1 MDFDNS
7 FLDSVLEGAEE
18 AIDMTLDAV
27 QEQDT
32 EIEETITT
40 DVDDVEID
48 SIIGDDGKGSSA
60 LISDDDIEKIDSGK
74 DPDFDRVDIDAAK
87 GAKDKEINDL
97 EKDIEDGS
105 IITKNEI
112 KELKEG
118 QELLDFVG
126 SVVSE
131 DFELPSTGEEN
142 IGEEY
147 ECGVCHCTPC
157 ICKERVDMITHPS
170 EEGQQ
175 PRLISNKVPTDGVIF
190 SDDNEYDDHTGEKL
204 TFSMNQP
211 HTVKEDDLFDNINQ
225 DLTGVESDDEIHGND
240 THELF
245 SDDDDDDDED
255 LDDHDNDDDD
265 DDKDDEDEDG
275 DDKDD
280 EDDLDED
287 DDDEDDNEP
296 AGPVQPL
303 TDSKEQ
309 NQYGFRFENNNEEGD
324 LNMFEDEELFDESF
338 DDEDLDIED
347 IADESAEEQES
358 EEEYT
363 FSLDEQA
370 EDYDDDTQFA
380 LENASDDKAEDI
392 TGEMD
397 GLEDVDM
404 FNSFEGSG
412 INTKQYGEDDFLT
425 GMNKNIDEPSGSF
438 TSQDSLKFSQVDT
451 RPFGKAEDPSIADM
465 IK

>member
-74 DPDFDRVDIDAAK
+74 DPDFDTVDADAAK

-112 KELKEG
+112 KQLKEG

-142 IGEEY
+142 IGEH

-170 EEGQQ
+170 EENQQ

-190 SDDNEYDDHTGEKL
+190 SDDHEYDDHTEEKP

-211 HTVKEDDLFDNINQ
+211 STVKEDDLFDNTNQ
-225 DLTGVESDDEIHGND
+225 DLTGVESDDKIHGND
-240 THELF
+240 AHELF
-245 SDDDDDDDED
+245 FDDDDLEDHDDDNDDDMDLDDDDEIPTIPVTPKY
-255 LDDHDNDDDD
+255 NP
-265 DDKDDEDEDG
+265 
-275 DDKDD
+275 
-280 EDDLDED
+280 
-287 DDDEDDNEP
+287 EDDNEP

-303 TDSKEQ
+303 TDCKEN

-324 LNMFEDEELFDESF
+324 LNMFEDEELLDESF
-338 DDEDLDIED
+338 EDEDLEIEG
-347 IADESAEEQES
+347 ITNESAED
-358 EEEYT
+358 EYAFT
-363 FSLDEQA
+363 
-370 EDYDDDTQFA
+370 
-380 LENASDDKAEDI
+380 LENASDDTAEDI

-397 GLEDVDM
+397 GLEDIDM

-451 RPFGKAEDPSIADM
+451 RPFGKADDPSIADM

>member
-74 DPDFDRVDIDAAK
+74 DPDFDTVDADAAK

-112 KELKEG
+112 KQLKEG

-142 IGEEY
+142 IGEH

-170 EEGQQ
+170 EENQQ

-190 SDDNEYDDHTGEKL
+190 SDDNEYDDHTGENP
-204 TFSMNQP
+204 TFSINQP
-211 HTVKEDDLFDNINQ
+211 STVKEDDLFDNTNQ
-225 DLTGVESDDEIHGND
+225 DLTGVESDDKIHGND

-245 SDDDDDDDED
+245 SDDDDDDDDMD
-255 LDDHDNDDDD
+255 LDDDD
-265 DDKDDEDEDG
+265 DD
-275 DDKDD
+275 
-280 EDDLDED
+280 DLED
-287 DDDEDDNEP
+287 DDDEIPTIPVTPKYNPEDDNEP

-303 TDSKEQ
+303 TDCKEN

-324 LNMFEDEELFDESF
+324 LNMFEDEELLDESF
-338 DDEDLDIED
+338 EDEDLEIEG
-347 IADESAEEQES
+347 ITNESAED
-358 EEEYT
+358 EYDFT
-363 FSLDEQA
+363 
-370 EDYDDDTQFA
+370 
-380 LENASDDKAEDI
+380 LENASDDTAEDI

-397 GLEDVDM
+397 GLEDIDM

-451 RPFGKAEDPSIADM
+451 RPFGKADDPSIADM

>member
-18 AIDMTLDAV
+18 AIDMTLDTV

-74 DPDFDRVDIDAAK
+74 DPDFDTVDADAAK

-142 IGEEY
+142 IGEH

-170 EEGQQ
+170 EENQQ

-190 SDDNEYDDHTGEKL
+190 SDDHEYDDHTGEKP

-211 HTVKEDDLFDNINQ
+211 HTVEEDDLFDNTNQ
-225 DLTGVESDDEIHGND
+225 DLTGVESDDKIHGND
-240 THELF
+240 SHELF
-245 SDDDDDDDED
+245 SDDDDMGLDDDDEIPTIPVTPKY
-255 LDDHDNDDDD
+255 NP
-265 DDKDDEDEDG
+265 
-275 DDKDD
+275 
-280 EDDLDED
+280 
-287 DDDEDDNEP
+287 EDDNEP

-303 TDSKEQ
+303 TDCKEQ

-324 LNMFEDEELFDESF
+324 INMFEDEELLDESF
-338 DDEDLDIED
+338 EDEDLEIEG
-347 IADESAEEQES
+347 ITNESAED
-358 EEEYT
+358 EYT
-363 FSLDEQA
+363 F
-370 EDYDDDTQFA
+370 T

-404 FNSFEGSG
+404 FNSFEGSD

-451 RPFGKAEDPSIADM
+451 RPFGKADDPSIADM

>member
-18 AIDMTLDAV
+18 AIDMTLDTV

-74 DPDFDRVDIDAAK
+74 DPDFDTVDADAAK

-142 IGEEY
+142 IGEH

-170 EEGQQ
+170 EENQQ

-190 SDDNEYDDHTGEKL
+190 SDDHEYDDHTGEKP

-211 HTVKEDDLFDNINQ
+211 RTVEEDDLFDNTNQ
-225 DLTGVESDDEIHGND
+225 DLTGIESDDKIHGND
-240 THELF
+240 SHELF
-245 SDDDDDDDED
+245 SDDDDDMG
-255 LDDHDNDDDD
+255 LDDDD
-265 DDKDDEDEDG
+265 EIPTIPVTPKYNP
-275 DDKDD
+275 
-280 EDDLDED
+280 
-287 DDDEDDNEP
+287 EDDNEP

-303 TDSKEQ
+303 TDCKEN

-324 LNMFEDEELFDESF
+324 INMFEDEELLDESF
-338 DDEDLDIED
+338 EDEDLEIEG
-347 IADESAEEQES
+347 ITNESAED
-358 EEEYT
+358 EYT
-363 FSLDEQA
+363 F
-370 EDYDDDTQFA
+370 T

-425 GMNKNIDEPSGSF
+425 GMNKNVDEPSGSF

-451 RPFGKAEDPSIADM
+451 RPFGKADDPSIADM

>member
-18 AIDMTLDAV
+18 AIDMTLDTI

-32 EIEETITT
+32 EIEETIST

-74 DPDFDRVDIDAAK
+74 DPDFDTVDADAAK

-142 IGEEY
+142 IGEH

-170 EEGQQ
+170 EENQQ

-190 SDDNEYDDHTGEKL
+190 SDDHEYDDHTGEKP

-211 HTVKEDDLFDNINQ
+211 HTVEEDDLFDNTNQ
-225 DLTGVESDDEIHGND
+225 DLTGVESDDKIHGND
-240 THELF
+240 SHELF
-245 SDDDDDDDED
+245 SDDDDMDLDDDDEIPTIPVTPKY
-255 LDDHDNDDDD
+255 NP
-265 DDKDDEDEDG
+265 
-275 DDKDD
+275 
-280 EDDLDED
+280 
-287 DDDEDDNEP
+287 EDDNEP

-303 TDSKEQ
+303 TDCKEQ

-324 LNMFEDEELFDESF
+324 LHMFEDEELLDESF
-338 DDEDLDIED
+338 EDEDLEIED
-347 IADESAEEQES
+347 ITNESAED
-358 EEEYT
+358 EYT
-363 FSLDEQA
+363 F
-370 EDYDDDTQFA
+370 T

-412 INTKQYGEDDFLT
+412 INTKQYGESDFLT
-425 GMNKNIDEPSGSF
+425 GMNKNLDEPSGSF

-451 RPFGKAEDPSIADM
+451 RPFGKADDPSIADM

>member
-32 EIEETITT
+32 EIEETIIP
-40 DVDDVEID
+40 DAVDDVEID

-118 QELLDFVG
+118 QELMDFVG
-126 SVVSE
+126 NVVSE
-131 DFELPSTGEEN
+131 DFELPSTGEED
-142 IGEEY
+142 IGEH

-170 EEGQQ
+170 EENQK

-190 SDDNEYDDHTGEKL
+190 SDDNEYDDHTGEKP
-204 TFSMNQP
+204 TFSINQP
-211 HTVKEDDLFDNINQ
+211 STVEEDDLFDNTNQ

-245 SDDDDDDDED
+245 SDDDDGDDD
-255 LDDHDNDDDD
+255 LDDHDDDDEIPTIPVTP
-265 DDKDDEDEDG
+265 KYNP
-275 DDKDD
+275 
-280 EDDLDED
+280 
-287 DDDEDDNEP
+287 EDDNEP

-303 TDSKEQ
+303 TDCKEQ

-338 DDEDLDIED
+338 DDE
-347 IADESAEEQES
+347 
-358 EEEYT
+358 
-363 FSLDEQA
+363 
-370 EDYDDDTQFA
+370 
-380 LENASDDKAEDI
+380 AEDI

-397 GLEDVDM
+397 GLDNVDM
-404 FNSFEGSG
+404 FNSFEGSD
-412 INTKQYGEDDFLT
+412 INAKQFGEDDFLV

>member
-18 AIDMTLDAV
+18 AIDMTLDTV

-32 EIEETITT
+32 EIEETIAT

-74 DPDFDRVDIDAAK
+74 DPDFDTVDADAAK

-118 QELLDFVG
+118 QELLDFIR
-126 SVVSE
+126 SVISE
-131 DFELPSTGEEN
+131 DFELPSTGEED
-142 IGEEY
+142 IGEH

-170 EEGQQ
+170 EENQK

-190 SDDNEYDDHTGEKL
+190 SDDNEYDDHTGEKP

-211 HTVKEDDLFDNINQ
+211 STVEEDDLFDNTDQ

-245 SDDDDDDDED
+245 FDDDDDDDD
-255 LDDHDNDDDD
+255 LDDHDNDDD
-265 DDKDDEDEDG
+265 
-275 DDKDD
+275 
-280 EDDLDED
+280 LED
-287 DDDEDDNEP
+287 DDDEIPTIPVTPKYNPEDDNEP

-303 TDSKEQ
+303 TDCKEQ

-324 LNMFEDEELFDESF
+324 LNMFEDEELLDESF
-338 DDEDLDIED
+338 EDEDLEIEG
-347 IADESAEEQES
+347 ITNESAED
-358 EEEYT
+358 EYAFT
-363 FSLDEQA
+363 
-370 EDYDDDTQFA
+370 
-380 LENASDDKAEDI
+380 LENASDDTAEDI

-397 GLEDVDM
+397 GLEDIDM
-404 FNSFEGSG
+404 FNSFEGSD

-451 RPFGKAEDPSIADM
+451 RPFGKADDPSIADM

>member
-18 AIDMTLDAV
+18 AIDMTLDTV

-60 LISDDDIEKIDSGK
+60 LISDDDIEKIDAGK
-74 DPDFDRVDIDAAK
+74 DPDFDTVDADAAK

-131 DFELPSTGEEN
+131 DYELPSTGEEN
-142 IGEEY
+142 IGEH

-175 PRLISNKVPTDGVIF
+175 SRLISNKVPTDGVIF
-190 SDDNEYDDHTGEKL
+190 SDDHEYDDHTGEKPK
-204 TFSMNQP
+204 FSMNQP
-211 HTVKEDDLFDNINQ
+211 RTVEEDDLFDNTNQ
-225 DLTGVESDDEIHGND
+225 DLTGVESDDKIHGND
-240 THELF
+240 SHELF
-245 SDDDDDDDED
+245 SDDDDMDLDDDED
-255 LDDHDNDDDD
+255 EIPTIPVTPKYNP
-265 DDKDDEDEDG
+265 
-275 DDKDD
+275 
-280 EDDLDED
+280 
-287 DDDEDDNEP
+287 EDDNEP

-303 TDSKEQ
+303 TDCKEN
-309 NQYGFRFENNNEEGD
+309 NQYGFKFENKNEEGD
-324 LNMFEDEELFDESF
+324 LNMFEDEELLDESF
-338 DDEDLDIED
+338 EDEDLELED
-347 IADESAEEQES
+347 ITNEASEEQEDD
-358 EEEYT
+358 YT

-370 EDYDDDTQFA
+370 EDCDDDTQFA
-380 LENASDDKAEDI
+380 LEDASDDKAENI

-397 GLEDVDM
+397 GLEDADM

-412 INTKQYGEDDFLT
+412 INTKQFGEDDFLT
-425 GMNKNIDEPSGSF
+425 GMNKNVDEPSGSF

-451 RPFGKAEDPSIADM
+451 RPFGKADDPSIADM

>member
-18 AIDMTLDAV
+18 AIDMTLDTV

-32 EIEETITT
+32 EIEETIST

-74 DPDFDRVDIDAAK
+74 DPDFDTVDADAAK

-142 IGEEY
+142 IGEH

-170 EEGQQ
+170 EENQQ

-190 SDDNEYDDHTGEKL
+190 SDDHEYDDHTGEKP

-211 HTVKEDDLFDNINQ
+211 HTVEEDDLFDNTNQ
-225 DLTGVESDDEIHGND
+225 DLTGVESDDKIHGND
-240 THELF
+240 SHELF
-245 SDDDDDDDED
+245 SDDDDDMG
-255 LDDHDNDDDD
+255 LDDDD
-265 DDKDDEDEDG
+265 EIPTIPVTPKYNP
-275 DDKDD
+275 
-280 EDDLDED
+280 
-287 DDDEDDNEP
+287 EDDNEP

-303 TDSKEQ
+303 TDCKEQ

-324 LNMFEDEELFDESF
+324 INMFEDEELLDESF
-338 DDEDLDIED
+338 DDEDLEIEG
-347 IADESAEEQES
+347 ITNESAED
-358 EEEYT
+358 EYT
-363 FSLDEQA
+363 F
-370 EDYDDDTQFA
+370 T

-451 RPFGKAEDPSIADM
+451 RPFGKADDPSIADM

>member
-60 LISDDDIEKIDSGK
+60 LISDDDIERIDSGK
-74 DPDFDRVDIDAAK
+74 DPDFDTVDADAAK

-112 KELKEG
+112 KQLKEG

-131 DFELPSTGEEN
+131 DFELPSTGEKN
-142 IGEEY
+142 IGEH

-170 EEGQQ
+170 EENQQ

-190 SDDNEYDDHTGEKL
+190 SDDHEYDDHTGEKP

-211 HTVKEDDLFDNINQ
+211 LKIKEDDLFDNTNQ
-225 DLTGVESDDEIHGND
+225 DLTGVESDDKIHGND
-240 THELF
+240 AHELF
-245 SDDDDDDDED
+245 SDDDDDDDDLED
-255 LDDHDNDDDD
+255 HDDDNDDDM
-265 DDKDDEDEDG
+265 
-275 DDKDD
+275 
-280 EDDLDED
+280 DLD
-287 DDDEDDNEP
+287 DDDEIPTIPVTPKYNPEDDNEP

-303 TDSKEQ
+303 TDCKEN

-324 LNMFEDEELFDESF
+324 LNMFEDEELLDESF
-338 DDEDLDIED
+338 EDEDLEIEG
-347 IADESAEEQES
+347 ITNESAED
-358 EEEYT
+358 EYAFT
-363 FSLDEQA
+363 
-370 EDYDDDTQFA
+370 
-380 LENASDDKAEDI
+380 LENASDDTAEDI

-397 GLEDVDM
+397 GLEDIDM

-451 RPFGKAEDPSIADM
+451 RPFGKADDPSIADM

>member
-18 AIDMTLDAV
+18 AIDMTLDTV

-32 EIEETITT
+32 EIEETIST

-74 DPDFDRVDIDAAK
+74 DPDFDTVDADAAK

-142 IGEEY
+142 IAEH

-170 EEGQQ
+170 EENQQ

-190 SDDNEYDDHTGEKL
+190 SDDHEYDDHTGEKP

-211 HTVKEDDLFDNINQ
+211 RTVEEDDLFDNTNQ
-225 DLTGVESDDEIHGND
+225 DLTGVESDDKIHGND
-240 THELF
+240 AHELF
-245 SDDDDDDDED
+245 SDDDDMDLDDDDEIPTIPVTPKY
-255 LDDHDNDDDD
+255 NP
-265 DDKDDEDEDG
+265 
-275 DDKDD
+275 
-280 EDDLDED
+280 
-287 DDDEDDNEP
+287 EDDNEP

-303 TDSKEQ
+303 TDCKEN

-324 LNMFEDEELFDESF
+324 LNMFEDEELLDESF
-338 DDEDLDIED
+338 EDEDLEIEG
-347 IADESAEEQES
+347 ITNESAEE
-358 EEEYT
+358 EYAFT
-363 FSLDEQA
+363 
-370 EDYDDDTQFA
+370 
-380 LENASDDKAEDI
+380 LENASGDKAEDI

-404 FNSFEGSG
+404 FNSFEGSD

-451 RPFGKAEDPSIADM
+451 RPFGKADDPSIADM

>member
-60 LISDDDIEKIDSGK
+60 LISDDDIERIDSGK
-74 DPDFDRVDIDAAK
+74 DPDFDTVDADAAK

-112 KELKEG
+112 KQLKEG

-131 DFELPSTGEEN
+131 DFELPSTGEED
-142 IGEEY
+142 IGEH

-170 EEGQQ
+170 EENQQ

-190 SDDNEYDDHTGEKL
+190 SDDHEYDDHTEEKP

-211 HTVKEDDLFDNINQ
+211 STVKEDDLFDNTNQ
-225 DLTGVESDDEIHGND
+225 DLTGVESDDKIHGND

-245 SDDDDDDDED
+245 SDDDDDDDDLED
-255 LDDHDNDDDD
+255 HDDDNDDDD
-265 DDKDDEDEDG
+265 M
-275 DDKDD
+275 
-280 EDDLDED
+280 DLD
-287 DDDEDDNEP
+287 DDDEIPTIPVTPKYNPEDDNEP

-303 TDSKEQ
+303 TDCKEN

-324 LNMFEDEELFDESF
+324 LNMFEDEELLDESF
-338 DDEDLDIED
+338 EDEDLEIEG
-347 IADESAEEQES
+347 ITNESAED
-358 EEEYT
+358 EYAFT
-363 FSLDEQA
+363 
-370 EDYDDDTQFA
+370 
-380 LENASDDKAEDI
+380 LENASDDTAEDI

-397 GLEDVDM
+397 GLEDIDM

-451 RPFGKAEDPSIADM
+451 RPFGKADDPSIADM

>member
-74 DPDFDRVDIDAAK
+74 DPDFDTVDADAAK

-142 IGEEY
+142 IGEY

-170 EEGQQ
+170 EENQQ

-190 SDDNEYDDHTGEKL
+190 SDDHEYDDHTEEKP
-204 TFSMNQP
+204 TFSINQP
-211 HTVKEDDLFDNINQ
+211 STVKEDDLFDNINQ
-225 DLTGVESDDEIHGND
+225 DLTGVESDDKIHGND

-245 SDDDDDDDED
+245 SDDDDDDDDLED
-255 LDDHDNDDDD
+255 HDDDNDDDM
-265 DDKDDEDEDG
+265 
-275 DDKDD
+275 
-280 EDDLDED
+280 DLD
-287 DDDEDDNEP
+287 DDDEIPTTPVTPKYNPEDDNEP

-303 TDSKEQ
+303 TDCKEN

-324 LNMFEDEELFDESF
+324 LNMFEDEELLDESF
-338 DDEDLDIED
+338 EDEDLEIEG
-347 IADESAEEQES
+347 ITNESAED
-358 EEEYT
+358 EYAFT
-363 FSLDEQA
+363 
-370 EDYDDDTQFA
+370 
-380 LENASDDKAEDI
+380 LENASDDTAEDI

-397 GLEDVDM
+397 GLEDIDM

-451 RPFGKAEDPSIADM
+451 RPFGKADDPSIADM

>member
-18 AIDMTLDAV
+18 AIDMTLDTV

-32 EIEETITT
+32 EIEETIST

-74 DPDFDRVDIDAAK
+74 DPDFDTVDADAAK

-142 IGEEY
+142 IGEH

-170 EEGQQ
+170 EENQQ

-190 SDDNEYDDHTGEKL
+190 SDDHEYDDHTGEKP

-211 HTVKEDDLFDNINQ
+211 HTVEEDDLFDNTNQ
-225 DLTGVESDDEIHGND
+225 DLTGVESDDKIHGND
-240 THELF
+240 SHELF
-245 SDDDDDDDED
+245 SDDDDMDLDDDDEIPTIPVTPKY
-255 LDDHDNDDDD
+255 NP
-265 DDKDDEDEDG
+265 
-275 DDKDD
+275 
-280 EDDLDED
+280 
-287 DDDEDDNEP
+287 EDDNEP

-303 TDSKEQ
+303 TDCKEQ

-324 LNMFEDEELFDESF
+324 LHMFEDEELLDESF
-338 DDEDLDIED
+338 EDEDLEIEG
-347 IADESAEEQES
+347 IADESSEEQEH

-370 EDYDDDTQFA
+370 EDHDGDDTQFA

-404 FNSFEGSG
+404 FNSFEGSD
-412 INTKQYGEDDFLT
+412 INTKQYGESDFLT
-425 GMNKNIDEPSGSF
+425 GTSKNLDEPSGSF

-451 RPFGKAEDPSIADM
+451 KPFGKAEDPSIADM

>member
-18 AIDMTLDAV
+18 AIDMTLDTV

-32 EIEETITT
+32 EIEETIST

-74 DPDFDRVDIDAAK
+74 DPDFDTVDADAAK

-131 DFELPSTGEEN
+131 DFELPSTGEES
-142 IGEEY
+142 IGEH

-170 EEGQQ
+170 EENQQ

-190 SDDNEYDDHTGEKL
+190 SDDHEYDDHTGEKP

-211 HTVKEDDLFDNINQ
+211 HTVEEDDLFDNTNQ
-225 DLTGVESDDEIHGND
+225 DLTGVESDDKIHGND
-240 THELF
+240 SHELF
-245 SDDDDDDDED
+245 SDDDDID
-255 LDDHDNDDDD
+255 LDN
-265 DDKDDEDEDG
+265 DEDEIPTIPVTP
-275 DDKDD
+275 KYNP
-280 EDDLDED
+280 
-287 DDDEDDNEP
+287 EDDNEP

-303 TDSKEQ
+303 TDCKEQ

-324 LNMFEDEELFDESF
+324 LNMFEDEELLDESF
-338 DDEDLDIED
+338 DDEELEIED
-347 IADESAEEQES
+347 IANESAED
-358 EEEYT
+358 EYT

-370 EDYDDDTQFA
+370 EDCDDDDTQFT

-404 FNSFEGSG
+404 FNSFEGSD

-451 RPFGKAEDPSIADM
+451 RPFGKADDPSIADM

>member
-74 DPDFDRVDIDAAK
+74 DPDFDTVDIDAAK

-112 KELKEG
+112 KQLKEG

-142 IGEEY
+142 IGEH

-170 EEGQQ
+170 EENQQ

-190 SDDNEYDDHTGEKL
+190 SDDNEYDDHTGEKP

-211 HTVKEDDLFDNINQ
+211 STVKEDDLFDNINQ

-240 THELF
+240 THELL
-245 SDDDDDDDED
+245 SDDDDDD
-255 LDDHDNDDDD
+255 LDDHDDNDDMDLDDDD
-265 DDKDDEDEDG
+265 DEIPTIPVTPKYNP
-275 DDKDD
+275 
-280 EDDLDED
+280 
-287 DDDEDDNEP
+287 EDDNEP

-303 TDSKEQ
+303 TDCKEN

-324 LNMFEDEELFDESF
+324 LNMFEDEELLDESF
-338 DDEDLDIED
+338 EDEDLEIEG
-347 IADESAEEQES
+347 ITNESAED
-358 EEEYT
+358 EYT
-363 FSLDEQA
+363 F
-370 EDYDDDTQFA
+370 T

-412 INTKQYGEDDFLT
+412 INTKQYGEDGFLT

-451 RPFGKAEDPSIADM
+451 RPFGKADDPSIADM

>member
-18 AIDMTLDAV
+18 AIDMTLDTV

-32 EIEETITT
+32 EIEETIST

-74 DPDFDRVDIDAAK
+74 DPDFDTVDADAAK

-131 DFELPSTGEEN
+131 DFELPSTGEES
-142 IGEEY
+142 IGEH

-170 EEGQQ
+170 EENQQ

-190 SDDNEYDDHTGEKL
+190 SDDHEYDDHTGEKP

-211 HTVKEDDLFDNINQ
+211 HTVEEDDLFDNTNQ
-225 DLTGVESDDEIHGND
+225 DLTGVESDDKIHGND
-240 THELF
+240 SHELF
-245 SDDDDDDDED
+245 SDDDDDTG
-255 LDDHDNDDDD
+255 LDDDD
-265 DDKDDEDEDG
+265 EIPTIPVTPKYNP
-275 DDKDD
+275 
-280 EDDLDED
+280 
-287 DDDEDDNEP
+287 EDDNEP

-303 TDSKEQ
+303 TDCKEQ

-324 LNMFEDEELFDESF
+324 LNMFEDEELQLLDESF
-338 DDEDLDIED
+338 EEDLLEIED
-347 IADESAEEQES
+347 IADESSEEQEH

-370 EDYDDDTQFA
+370 EDHDDDDTQFA

-404 FNSFEGSG
+404 FNSFEGSD
-412 INTKQYGEDDFLT
+412 INTKQYGESDFLT
-425 GMNKNIDEPSGSF
+425 GTSKNLDEPSGSF

-451 RPFGKAEDPSIADM
+451 KPFGKAEDPSIADM

>member
-74 DPDFDRVDIDAAK
+74 DPDFDTVDADAAK
-87 GAKDKEINDL
+87 GAKDKEISDL

-118 QELLDFVG
+118 QELMDFVG

-142 IGEEY
+142 IAEH

-170 EEGQQ
+170 EENQQ

-211 HTVKEDDLFDNINQ
+211 STVKEDDLFDNTNQ
-225 DLTGVESDDEIHGND
+225 DLTGVESDDKIHGND
-240 THELF
+240 SHELF
-245 SDDDDDDDED
+245 SDDDDDDDDD
-255 LDDHDNDDDD
+255 LDDHDDDDD
-265 DDKDDEDEDG
+265 M
-275 DDKDD
+275 
-280 EDDLDED
+280 DLD
-287 DDDEDDNEP
+287 DDDEIPTIPVTPKYNPEDDNEP

-324 LNMFEDEELFDESF
+324 LNMFEDEELLDESF
-338 DDEDLDIED
+338 EDEDLEIEG
-347 IADESAEEQES
+347 ITNESAED
-358 EEEYT
+358 EYT
-363 FSLDEQA
+363 F
-370 EDYDDDTQFA
+370 T

-397 GLEDVDM
+397 GLENVDM

-451 RPFGKAEDPSIADM
+451 RPFGKADDPSIADM

>member
-18 AIDMTLDAV
+18 AIDMTLDTV

-32 EIEETITT
+32 EIEETIST

-74 DPDFDRVDIDAAK
+74 DPDFDTVDADAAK

-142 IGEEY
+142 IGEH

-170 EEGQQ
+170 EENQQ

-190 SDDNEYDDHTGEKL
+190 SDDHEYDDHTGENP

-211 HTVKEDDLFDNINQ
+211 HTVEEDDLFDNTNQ
-225 DLTGVESDDEIHGND
+225 DLTGVESDDKIHGND
-240 THELF
+240 SHELF
-245 SDDDDDDDED
+245 SDDDDMDLDDDEIPTIPVTPKY
-255 LDDHDNDDDD
+255 NP
-265 DDKDDEDEDG
+265 
-275 DDKDD
+275 
-280 EDDLDED
+280 
-287 DDDEDDNEP
+287 EDDNEP

-303 TDSKEQ
+303 TDCKEQ

-324 LNMFEDEELFDESF
+324 LHMFEDEELLDESF
-338 DDEDLDIED
+338 EDEDLEIED
-347 IADESAEEQES
+347 INNESA

-370 EDYDDDTQFA
+370 EDHDDDTQFA

-404 FNSFEGSG
+404 FNSFEGSD

-451 RPFGKAEDPSIADM
+451 KPFGKAEDPSIADM

>member
-60 LISDDDIEKIDSGK
+60 LISDDDIERIDSGK
-74 DPDFDRVDIDAAK
+74 DPDFDTVDADAAK

-131 DFELPSTGEEN
+131 DFELPSTGEED
-142 IGEEY
+142 IGEH

-170 EEGQQ
+170 EENQQ

-190 SDDNEYDDHTGEKL
+190 SDDNEYDDHTGEKP
-204 TFSMNQP
+204 TFSINQP
-211 HTVKEDDLFDNINQ
+211 STVKEDDLFDNTNQ
-225 DLTGVESDDEIHGND
+225 DLTGVESDDKIHGND

-245 SDDDDDDDED
+245 SDDDDDLEDHDD
-255 LDDHDNDDDD
+255 DNDDDD
-265 DDKDDEDEDG
+265 M
-275 DDKDD
+275 
-280 EDDLDED
+280 DLD
-287 DDDEDDNEP
+287 DDDEIPTIPVTPKYNPEDDNEP

-303 TDSKEQ
+303 TDCKEN

-324 LNMFEDEELFDESF
+324 LNMFEDEELLDESF
-338 DDEDLDIED
+338 EDEDLEIEG
-347 IADESAEEQES
+347 ITNESAED
-358 EEEYT
+358 EYAFT
-363 FSLDEQA
+363 
-370 EDYDDDTQFA
+370 
-380 LENASDDKAEDI
+380 LENASDDTAEDI

-397 GLEDVDM
+397 GLEDIDM

-451 RPFGKAEDPSIADM
+451 RPFGKADDPSIADM

>member
-18 AIDMTLDAV
+18 AIDMTLDTV

-32 EIEETITT
+32 EIEETIST

-74 DPDFDRVDIDAAK
+74 DPDFDTVDADAAK

-142 IGEEY
+142 IGEH

-170 EEGQQ
+170 EENQQ

-190 SDDNEYDDHTGEKL
+190 SDDHEYDDHTGEKP

-211 HTVKEDDLFDNINQ
+211 HTVEEDDLFDNTNQ
-225 DLTGVESDDEIHGND
+225 DLTGVESDDKIHGND
-240 THELF
+240 SHELF
-245 SDDDDDDDED
+245 SDDDDMDLDDDDEIPTIPVTPKY
-255 LDDHDNDDDD
+255 NP
-265 DDKDDEDEDG
+265 
-275 DDKDD
+275 
-280 EDDLDED
+280 
-287 DDDEDDNEP
+287 EDDNEP

-303 TDSKEQ
+303 TDCKEQ

-324 LNMFEDEELFDESF
+324 LHMFEDEELLDESF
-338 DDEDLDIED
+338 DDEELEIEG
-347 IADESAEEQES
+347 ITNESAED
-358 EEEYT
+358 EYT
-363 FSLDEQA
+363 F
-370 EDYDDDTQFA
+370 T

-451 RPFGKAEDPSIADM
+451 RPFGKADDPSIADM

>member
-74 DPDFDRVDIDAAK
+74 DPDFDTVDADAAK

-112 KELKEG
+112 KQLKEG

-142 IGEEY
+142 IGEH

-170 EEGQQ
+170 EENQQ

-190 SDDNEYDDHTGEKL
+190 SDDNEYDGHTGEKP

-211 HTVKEDDLFDNINQ
+211 STVKEDDLFDNINQ
-225 DLTGVESDDEIHGND
+225 DLTGVESDDKIHGND

-245 SDDDDDDDED
+245 SDDDDDDDD
-255 LDDHDNDDDD
+255 LEDHDNDN
-265 DDKDDEDEDG
+265 
-275 DDKDD
+275 
-280 EDDLDED
+280 DDLEYDDED
-287 DDDEDDNEP
+287 DDDNDNEP

-324 LNMFEDEELFDESF
+324 LNMFEDEELLDESF
-338 DDEDLDIED
+338 EDEDLEIEG
-347 IADESAEEQES
+347 ITNESAED
-358 EEEYT
+358 EYT
-363 FSLDEQA
+363 F
-370 EDYDDDTQFA
+370 T

-451 RPFGKAEDPSIADM
+451 RPFGKADDPSIADM

>member
-18 AIDMTLDAV
+18 AIDMTLDTV

-32 EIEETITT
+32 EIEETIAT

-74 DPDFDRVDIDAAK
+74 DPDFDTVDADAAK

-118 QELLDFVG
+118 QELLDFIR
-126 SVVSE
+126 SVISE
-131 DFELPSTGEEN
+131 DFELPSTGEED
-142 IGEEY
+142 IGEH

-170 EEGQQ
+170 EENQK

-190 SDDNEYDDHTGEKL
+190 SDDNEYDDHTGEKP
-204 TFSMNQP
+204 TFFMNQP
-211 HTVKEDDLFDNINQ
+211 STVEEDDLFDNTNR

-245 SDDDDDDDED
+245 FDDDDDDDD
-255 LDDHDNDDDD
+255 LDDHDNDDD
-265 DDKDDEDEDG
+265 
-275 DDKDD
+275 
-280 EDDLDED
+280 LED
-287 DDDEDDNEP
+287 DDDEIPTIPVTPKYNPEYDNEP

-303 TDSKEQ
+303 TDCKEQ

-324 LNMFEDEELFDESF
+324 LNMFEDEELLDESF
-338 DDEDLDIED
+338 EDEDLEIEG
-347 IADESAEEQES
+347 ITNESAED
-358 EEEYT
+358 EYAFT
-363 FSLDEQA
+363 
-370 EDYDDDTQFA
+370 
-380 LENASDDKAEDI
+380 LENASDDTAEDI

-397 GLEDVDM
+397 GLEDIDM

-451 RPFGKAEDPSIADM
+451 RPFGKADDPSIADM

>member
-74 DPDFDRVDIDAAK
+74 DPDFDTVDADAAK

-142 IGEEY
+142 IGEH

-170 EEGQQ
+170 EENQQ

-190 SDDNEYDDHTGEKL
+190 SDDNEYDGHTGEKP

-211 HTVKEDDLFDNINQ
+211 STVKEDDLFDNINQ
-225 DLTGVESDDEIHGND
+225 DLTGVESDDKIHGND

-245 SDDDDDDDED
+245 SDDDDDDDD
-255 LDDHDNDDDD
+255 LEDHDNDN
-265 DDKDDEDEDG
+265 
-275 DDKDD
+275 
-280 EDDLDED
+280 DDLEYDDED
-287 DDDEDDNEP
+287 DDDNDNEP

-324 LNMFEDEELFDESF
+324 LNMFEDEELLDESF
-338 DDEDLDIED
+338 EDEDLEIED
-347 IADESAEEQES
+347 ITNESS
-358 EEEYT
+358 EDGYT
-363 FSLDEQA
+363 F
-370 EDYDDDTQFA
+370 T

-412 INTKQYGEDDFLT
+412 INTKQYGEDDFLI

-451 RPFGKAEDPSIADM
+451 RPFGKADDPSIADM

>member
-18 AIDMTLDAV
+18 AIDMTLDTV

-32 EIEETITT
+32 EIEETIST

-74 DPDFDRVDIDAAK
+74 DPDFDTVDADAAK

-142 IGEEY
+142 IGEH

-170 EEGQQ
+170 EEGQK

-190 SDDNEYDDHTGEKL
+190 SDDHEYDDHTGEKP

-211 HTVKEDDLFDNINQ
+211 HTVEEDDLFDNTNQ
-225 DLTGVESDDEIHGND
+225 DLTGVESDDKIHGND
-240 THELF
+240 SHELF
-245 SDDDDDDDED
+245 SDDDMDLDDDDEIPTIPVTPKY
-255 LDDHDNDDDD
+255 NP
-265 DDKDDEDEDG
+265 
-275 DDKDD
+275 
-280 EDDLDED
+280 
-287 DDDEDDNEP
+287 EDDNEP

-303 TDSKEQ
+303 TDCKEQ

-324 LNMFEDEELFDESF
+324 INMFEDEELLDESF
-338 DDEDLDIED
+338 EDEDLEIEG
-347 IADESAEEQES
+347 ITNESAEE
-358 EEEYT
+358 EYAFT
-363 FSLDEQA
+363 
-370 EDYDDDTQFA
+370 

-397 GLEDVDM
+397 GLEDIDM

-451 RPFGKAEDPSIADM
+451 RPFGKADDPSIADM

>member
-60 LISDDDIEKIDSGK
+60 LISDDDIERIDSGK
-74 DPDFDRVDIDAAK
+74 DPDFDTVDADAAK

-112 KELKEG
+112 KQLKEG

-142 IGEEY
+142 IAEH

-170 EEGQQ
+170 EEDQQ

-190 SDDNEYDDHTGEKL
+190 SDDHEYDDHTGEKP

-211 HTVKEDDLFDNINQ
+211 STVKEDDLFDNINQ
-225 DLTGVESDDEIHGND
+225 DLTGVESDDKIHGND
-240 THELF
+240 SHELF
-245 SDDDDDDDED
+245 SDDDDDDMD
-255 LDDHDNDDDD
+255 LDD
-265 DDKDDEDEDG
+265 DDEIPTIPVTP
-275 DDKDD
+275 KYNP
-280 EDDLDED
+280 
-287 DDDEDDNEP
+287 EDDNEP

-303 TDSKEQ
+303 TDCKEN

-324 LNMFEDEELFDESF
+324 LNMFEDEELLDESF
-338 DDEDLDIED
+338 EDEDLEIEG
-347 IADESAEEQES
+347 ITNESAED
-358 EEEYT
+358 EYT
-363 FSLDEQA
+363 F
-370 EDYDDDTQFA
+370 T

-451 RPFGKAEDPSIADM
+451 RPFGKADDPSIADM

>member
-18 AIDMTLDAV
+18 AIDMTLDTV

-32 EIEETITT
+32 EIEETIST

-74 DPDFDRVDIDAAK
+74 DPDFDTVDADAAK

-142 IGEEY
+142 IAEH

-170 EEGQQ
+170 EDNQQ

-190 SDDNEYDDHTGEKL
+190 SDDHEYDDHTGEKP

-211 HTVKEDDLFDNINQ
+211 HTVEEDDLFDNTNQ
-225 DLTGVESDDEIHGND
+225 DLTGVESDDKIHGND
-240 THELF
+240 SHELF
-245 SDDDDDDDED
+245 SDDDDMDLDDDDEIPTIPVTPKY
-255 LDDHDNDDDD
+255 NP
-265 DDKDDEDEDG
+265 
-275 DDKDD
+275 
-280 EDDLDED
+280 
-287 DDDEDDNEP
+287 EDDNEP

-303 TDSKEQ
+303 TDCKEQ

-324 LNMFEDEELFDESF
+324 INMFEDEELLDESF
-338 DDEDLDIED
+338 EDEDLEIEG
-347 IADESAEEQES
+347 ITNESAED
-358 EEEYT
+358 EYT
-363 FSLDEQA
+363 F
-370 EDYDDDTQFA
+370 T

-404 FNSFEGSG
+404 FNSFEGSD

-451 RPFGKAEDPSIADM
+451 RPFGKADDPSIADM

>member
-60 LISDDDIEKIDSGK
+60 LISDDDIERIDSGK
-74 DPDFDRVDIDAAK
+74 DPDFDTVDADAAK

-112 KELKEG
+112 KQLKEG

-142 IGEEY
+142 IGEY

-170 EEGQQ
+170 EENQQ

-190 SDDNEYDDHTGEKL
+190 SDDHEYDDHTEEKP
-204 TFSMNQP
+204 TFSINQP
-211 HTVKEDDLFDNINQ
+211 STVKEDDLFDNTNQ
-225 DLTGVESDDEIHGND
+225 DLTGVESDDKIHGND

-245 SDDDDDDDED
+245 FDDDDDDDDLED
-255 LDDHDNDDDD
+255 HDDDNDDDM
-265 DDKDDEDEDG
+265 
-275 DDKDD
+275 
-280 EDDLDED
+280 DLD
-287 DDDEDDNEP
+287 DDDEIPTIPVTPKYNPEDDNEP

-303 TDSKEQ
+303 TDCKEN

-324 LNMFEDEELFDESF
+324 LNMFEDEELLDESF
-338 DDEDLDIED
+338 EDEDLEIEG
-347 IADESAEEQES
+347 ITNESAED
-358 EEEYT
+358 EYDFT
-363 FSLDEQA
+363 
-370 EDYDDDTQFA
+370 
-380 LENASDDKAEDI
+380 LENASDDTAEDI

-397 GLEDVDM
+397 GLEDIDM

-451 RPFGKAEDPSIADM
+451 RPFGKADDPSIADM

>member
-60 LISDDDIEKIDSGK
+60 LISDDDIERIDSGK
-74 DPDFDRVDIDAAK
+74 DPDFDTVDADAAK

-112 KELKEG
+112 KQLKEG

-131 DFELPSTGEEN
+131 DFELPSTGEED
-142 IGEEY
+142 IGEH

-170 EEGQQ
+170 EENQQ

-190 SDDNEYDDHTGEKL
+190 SDDHEYDDHTEEKP
-204 TFSMNQP
+204 TFSINQP
-211 HTVKEDDLFDNINQ
+211 STVKEDDLFDNTNQ
-225 DLTGVESDDEIHGND
+225 DLTGVESDDKIHGND

-245 SDDDDDDDED
+245 SDDDDDDDDLED
-255 LDDHDNDDDD
+255 YDDDD
-265 DDKDDEDEDG
+265 DDM
-275 DDKDD
+275 
-280 EDDLDED
+280 DLD
-287 DDDEDDNEP
+287 DDDEIPTIPVTPKYNPEDDNEP

-303 TDSKEQ
+303 TDCKEN

-324 LNMFEDEELFDESF
+324 LNMFEDEELLDESF
-338 DDEDLDIED
+338 EDEDLEIEG
-347 IADESAEEQES
+347 ITNESAED
-358 EEEYT
+358 EYAFT
-363 FSLDEQA
+363 
-370 EDYDDDTQFA
+370 
-380 LENASDDKAEDI
+380 LENASDDTAEDI

-397 GLEDVDM
+397 GLEDIDM

-412 INTKQYGEDDFLT
+412 INTKQYGEDYFLT

-451 RPFGKAEDPSIADM
+451 RPFGKADDPSIADM

>member
-74 DPDFDRVDIDAAK
+74 DPDFDTVDADAAK

-112 KELKEG
+112 KQLKEG

-142 IGEEY
+142 IGEH

-170 EEGQQ
+170 EENQQ

-190 SDDNEYDDHTGEKL
+190 SDDNEYDDHTGENP
-204 TFSMNQP
+204 TFSINQP
-211 HTVKEDDLFDNINQ
+211 STVKEDDLFDNTNQ
-225 DLTGVESDDEIHGND
+225 DLTGVESDDKIHGND

-245 SDDDDDDDED
+245 SDDDDDD
-255 LDDHDNDDDD
+255 LDDDD
-265 DDKDDEDEDG
+265 DEIPTIPVTPKYNP
-275 DDKDD
+275 
-280 EDDLDED
+280 
-287 DDDEDDNEP
+287 EDDNEP

-303 TDSKEQ
+303 TDCKEN

-324 LNMFEDEELFDESF
+324 LNMFEDEELLDESF
-338 DDEDLDIED
+338 EDEDLEIEG
-347 IADESAEEQES
+347 ITNESAED
-358 EEEYT
+358 EYDFT
-363 FSLDEQA
+363 
-370 EDYDDDTQFA
+370 
-380 LENASDDKAEDI
+380 LENASDDTAEDI

-397 GLEDVDM
+397 GLEDIDM

-438 TSQDSLKFSQVDT
+438 TSQDFLKFSQVDT
-451 RPFGKAEDPSIADM
+451 RPFGKADDPSIADM

>member
-18 AIDMTLDAV
+18 AIDMTLDTV

-32 EIEETITT
+32 EIEETIST

-74 DPDFDRVDIDAAK
+74 DPDFDTVDADAAK

-142 IGEEY
+142 IGEH

-170 EEGQQ
+170 EENQQ

-190 SDDNEYDDHTGEKL
+190 SDDHEYDGHTGEKP

-211 HTVKEDDLFDNINQ
+211 HTVEEDDLFDNTNQ
-225 DLTGVESDDEIHGND
+225 DLTGVESDDKIHGND
-240 THELF
+240 SHELF
-245 SDDDDDDDED
+245 SDDDDMDLDDDDEIPTIPVTPKY
-255 LDDHDNDDDD
+255 NP
-265 DDKDDEDEDG
+265 
-275 DDKDD
+275 
-280 EDDLDED
+280 
-287 DDDEDDNEP
+287 EDDNEP

-303 TDSKEQ
+303 TDCKEQ

-324 LNMFEDEELFDESF
+324 LHMFEDEELLDESF
-338 DDEDLDIED
+338 DDEELEIED
-347 IADESAEEQES
+347 ITNESAED
-358 EEEYT
+358 EYT
-363 FSLDEQA
+363 F
-370 EDYDDDTQFA
+370 T

-404 FNSFEGSG
+404 FNSFEGSD

-451 RPFGKAEDPSIADM
+451 RPFGKADDPSIADM

>member
-60 LISDDDIEKIDSGK
+60 LISDDDIERIDSGK
-74 DPDFDRVDIDAAK
+74 DPDFDTVDADAAK

-142 IGEEY
+142 IGEY

-170 EEGQQ
+170 EENQQ

-190 SDDNEYDDHTGEKL
+190 SDDHEYDDHTEEKP
-204 TFSMNQP
+204 TFSINQP
-211 HTVKEDDLFDNINQ
+211 STVKEDDLFDNINQ
-225 DLTGVESDDEIHGND
+225 DLIGVESDDKIHGND

-245 SDDDDDDDED
+245 SDDDDLEDHDD
-255 LDDHDNDDDD
+255 DNDDDM
-265 DDKDDEDEDG
+265 
-275 DDKDD
+275 
-280 EDDLDED
+280 DLD
-287 DDDEDDNEP
+287 DDDEIPTIPVTPKYNPEDDNEP

-303 TDSKEQ
+303 TDCKEN

-324 LNMFEDEELFDESF
+324 LNMFEDEELLDESF
-338 DDEDLDIED
+338 EDEDLEIEG
-347 IADESAEEQES
+347 IADESA

-370 EDYDDDTQFA
+370 EDCDDDTQFA
-380 LENASDDKAEDI
+380 LEDASDDKAEDI

>member
-18 AIDMTLDAV
+18 AIDMTLDTV

-32 EIEETITT
+32 EIEETIST

-74 DPDFDRVDIDAAK
+74 DPDFDTVDADAAK

-131 DFELPSTGEEN
+131 DFELPSTGEES
-142 IGEEY
+142 IGEH

-170 EEGQQ
+170 EENQQ

-190 SDDNEYDDHTGEKL
+190 SDDHEYDDHTGEKP

-211 HTVKEDDLFDNINQ
+211 HTVEEDDLFDNTNQ
-225 DLTGVESDDEIHGND
+225 DLTGVESDDKIHGND
-240 THELF
+240 SHELF
-245 SDDDDDDDED
+245 SDDDDMDLDDDDEIPTIPVTPKY
-255 LDDHDNDDDD
+255 NP
-265 DDKDDEDEDG
+265 
-275 DDKDD
+275 
-280 EDDLDED
+280 
-287 DDDEDDNEP
+287 EDDNEP

-303 TDSKEQ
+303 TDCKEQ

-324 LNMFEDEELFDESF
+324 INMFEDEELLDESF
-338 DDEDLDIED
+338 DDEELEIEG
-347 IADESAEEQES
+347 ITNESAED
-358 EEEYT
+358 EYT
-363 FSLDEQA
+363 F
-370 EDYDDDTQFA
+370 T

-451 RPFGKAEDPSIADM
+451 RPFGKADDPSIADM

>member
-18 AIDMTLDAV
+18 AIDMTLDTV

-32 EIEETITT
+32 EIEETIST

-74 DPDFDRVDIDAAK
+74 DPDFDTVDADAAK

-142 IGEEY
+142 IGEH
-147 ECGVCHCTPC
+147 ECGICHCTPC

-170 EEGQQ
+170 EENQR

-190 SDDNEYDDHTGEKL
+190 SDDHEYDDHTGEKP

-211 HTVKEDDLFDNINQ
+211 YTVEEDDLFDNTNQ
-225 DLTGVESDDEIHGND
+225 DLTGVESDDKIHGND
-240 THELF
+240 SHELF
-245 SDDDDDDDED
+245 SDDDDDMD
-255 LDDHDNDDDD
+255 LDD
-265 DDKDDEDEDG
+265 DG
-275 DDKDD
+275 EILTIPVTPKYNP
-280 EDDLDED
+280 
-287 DDDEDDNEP
+287 EDDNEP

-303 TDSKEQ
+303 TDCKEQ

-324 LNMFEDEELFDESF
+324 LNMFEDEELLDESF
-338 DDEDLDIED
+338 EDEDLEIEG
-347 IADESAEEQES
+347 ITNESAED
-358 EEEYT
+358 EYT
-363 FSLDEQA
+363 F
-370 EDYDDDTQFA
+370 T

-397 GLEDVDM
+397 GLEDIDM
-404 FNSFEGSG
+404 FNSFEGSD
-412 INTKQYGEDDFLT
+412 INTKQYGEDDFLI

-451 RPFGKAEDPSIADM
+451 RPFGKADDPSIADM

>member
-18 AIDMTLDAV
+18 AIDMTLDTV

-32 EIEETITT
+32 EIEETIST

-74 DPDFDRVDIDAAK
+74 DPDFDTVDADAAK

-142 IGEEY
+142 IGEH

-170 EEGQQ
+170 EENQQ

-190 SDDNEYDDHTGEKL
+190 SDDHEYDDHTGEKP

-211 HTVKEDDLFDNINQ
+211 HTVEEDDLFDNTNQ
-225 DLTGVESDDEIHGND
+225 DLTGVESDDKIHGND
-240 THELF
+240 SHELF
-245 SDDDDDDDED
+245 SDDDDMDLDDDDEIPTIPVTPKY
-255 LDDHDNDDDD
+255 NP
-265 DDKDDEDEDG
+265 
-275 DDKDD
+275 
-280 EDDLDED
+280 
-287 DDDEDDNEP
+287 EDDNEP

-303 TDSKEQ
+303 TDCKEQ

-324 LNMFEDEELFDESF
+324 LHMFEDEELLDESF
-338 DDEDLDIED
+338 DDEELEIEG
-347 IADESAEEQES
+347 ITNESAED
-358 EEEYT
+358 EYT
-363 FSLDEQA
+363 F
-370 EDYDDDTQFA
+370 T

-425 GMNKNIDEPSGSF
+425 GMNKNIDEPSSSF

-451 RPFGKAEDPSIADM
+451 RPFGKADDPSIADM

>member
-18 AIDMTLDAV
+18 AIDMTLDTV

-32 EIEETITT
+32 EIEETIST

-74 DPDFDRVDIDAAK
+74 DPDFDTVDADAAK

-142 IGEEY
+142 IGEH

-170 EEGQQ
+170 EENQQ

-190 SDDNEYDDHTGEKL
+190 SDDHEYDDHTGEKP

-211 HTVKEDDLFDNINQ
+211 HTVEEDDLFDNTNQ
-225 DLTGVESDDEIHGND
+225 DLTGVESDDKIHGND
-240 THELF
+240 SHELF
-245 SDDDDDDDED
+245 SDDDDMDLDDDDEIPTIPVTPKY
-255 LDDHDNDDDD
+255 NP
-265 DDKDDEDEDG
+265 
-275 DDKDD
+275 
-280 EDDLDED
+280 
-287 DDDEDDNEP
+287 EDDNEP

-303 TDSKEQ
+303 TDCKEQ

-324 LNMFEDEELFDESF
+324 LHMFEDEELLDESF
-338 DDEDLDIED
+338 EDEELEIEG
-347 IADESAEEQES
+347 ITNESAED
-358 EEEYT
+358 EYT
-363 FSLDEQA
+363 F
-370 EDYDDDTQFA
+370 T

-404 FNSFEGSG
+404 FNSFEGSD

-451 RPFGKAEDPSIADM
+451 RPFGKADDPSIADM

>member
-60 LISDDDIEKIDSGK
+60 LISDDDIERIDSGK
-74 DPDFDRVDIDAAK
+74 DPDFDTVDADAAK

-112 KELKEG
+112 KQLKEG

-131 DFELPSTGEEN
+131 DFELPSTGEED
-142 IGEEY
+142 IGEH

-170 EEGQQ
+170 EENQQ

-190 SDDNEYDDHTGEKL
+190 SDDHEYDDHTGEKP

-211 HTVKEDDLFDNINQ
+211 HTVKEDDLFDNTNQ
-225 DLTGVESDDEIHGND
+225 DLTGVESDDKIHGND
-240 THELF
+240 AHELF
-245 SDDDDDDDED
+245 SDDDDDDDDLED
-255 LDDHDNDDDD
+255 HDDDNDDDM
-265 DDKDDEDEDG
+265 
-275 DDKDD
+275 
-280 EDDLDED
+280 DLD
-287 DDDEDDNEP
+287 DDDEIPTIPVTPKYNPEDDNEP

-303 TDSKEQ
+303 TDCKEN

-324 LNMFEDEELFDESF
+324 LNMFEDEELLDESF
-338 DDEDLDIED
+338 EDEDLEIEG
-347 IADESAEEQES
+347 ITNESAED
-358 EEEYT
+358 EYAFT
-363 FSLDEQA
+363 
-370 EDYDDDTQFA
+370 
-380 LENASDDKAEDI
+380 LENASDDTAEDI

-397 GLEDVDM
+397 GLEDIDM

-451 RPFGKAEDPSIADM
+451 RPFGKADDPSIADM